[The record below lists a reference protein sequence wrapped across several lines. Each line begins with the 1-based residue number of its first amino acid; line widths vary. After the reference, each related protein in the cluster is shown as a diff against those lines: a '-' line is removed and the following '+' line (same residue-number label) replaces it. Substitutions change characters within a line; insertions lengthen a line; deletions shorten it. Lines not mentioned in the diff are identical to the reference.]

1 MRPDYLHGLFDRPHM
16 RKTVLYV
23 LIFLLALWHGH
34 FFLTGYRLSAD
45 DVYFTYIALQGP
57 KTVLETAR
65 WIAEGQGRVGFLY
78 LQPINMFAAL
88 MSEVFIWRLVFVTL
102 YFSTV
107 WLIFVYAGKVLK
119 LSIAPFSFLIFLA
132 LHPLGFEHL
141 PPTTYPLQNTLP
153 FLVLV
158 SCRLVALSYGE
169 RGGWSVL
176 NRLLQFGAML
186 ATEFALLLGIV
197 MVAAEVFAN
206 HPLSLRRPL
215 SWLRA
220 LVKDVRV
227 WIEIVT
233 LGLVVGVYIAYRLA
247 HPSGYEGNSLAGI
260 GNLSALIGTTW
271 HHINDGL
278 VLPRFSSRFLKV
290 PLSVWTGT
298 ALSGL
303 AMYAAILLTL
313 RIPFGKK
320 VSLAAVAAFLLISM
334 IFVTLPVSASLK
346 QQGWCQGTGHCAY
359 LDSRTSILGVVLL
372 LAVAGVTALQHSP
385 HRRFGELRRHLVACV
400 TAVIFALGGL
410 HHWHV
415 AQDMLRYDRV
425 WKSAQLLA
433 CTPNLVPETPA
444 QLYDLID
451 PGHVVPFHEDEAP
464 LRFWPLYLET
474 VRRQSDCSGTQVLQR
489 SLAGSYLPNLRP
501 EDLQNIGGDEGSRYL
516 GAGWSEIED
525 WGVWSHAEKAE
536 LIIIP
541 KGLEPGDQAKLQ
553 LDAHMFLGP
562 DRSAQRLIVT
572 QNGQT
577 LWEGTRGSE
586 GQSPDPIFR
595 LLPHDPAQET
605 ITLTLILPD
614 AHAPPT
620 GGDTRTLG
628 IGLKG
633 LLLHR
638 P

>member
-1 MRPDYLHGLFDRPHM
+1 MRPHYLHDLLDQPHM
-16 RKTVLYV
+16 RRAALYG

-45 DVYFTYIALQGP
+45 DVYFTHIALQGP
-57 KTVLETAR
+57 QTVLETAR
-65 WIAEGQGRVGFLY
+65 WLAEGQGRIGFLY
-78 LQPINMFAAL
+78 LQPVNMFAAL
-88 MSEVFIWRLVFVTL
+88 MSEVLIWRLVFVTL

-119 LSIAPFSFLIFLA
+119 LSIAPFAFLIFLA

-158 SCRLVALSYGE
+158 SCRLAVLSYGE
-169 RGGWSVL
+169 RGGWGVL

-220 LVKDVRV
+220 LIKDVRA
-227 WIEIVT
+227 WIEIII

-278 VLPRFSSRFLKV
+278 VLPRFRSRFLEV
-290 PLSVWTGT
+290 PLSVWTGAT
-298 ALSGL
+298 LSGL
-303 AMYAAILLTL
+303 AMYAAIVLAL
-313 RIPFGKK
+313 RTPLGKR
-320 VSLAAVAAFLLISM
+320 VPLAAVVPFLLTSM

-346 QQGWCQGTGHCAY
+346 QQGWCEGTGHCAY

-372 LAVAGVTALQHSP
+372 LVVLGATVLQHSK
-385 HRRFGELRRHLVACV
+385 RGRFGKMPRHLMACV
-400 TAVIFALGGL
+400 TASIFVLGGL
-410 HHWHV
+410 HNWHV
-415 AQDMLRYDRV
+415 AQDMLRYDRI
-425 WKSAQLLA
+425 WKSAHLLA
-433 CTPNLVPETPA
+433 CMPDLHPKTPA
-444 QLYDLID
+444 HLYDLID
-451 PGHVVPFHEDEAP
+451 PNRLVPFHEAEAP
-464 LRFWPLYLET
+464 LEFWPLYLET
-474 VRRQSDCSGTQVLQR
+474 VRRQRDCSSTAVLQR

-501 EDLQNIGGDEGSRYL
+501 EELQDIGGTEGAKYL
-516 GAGWSEIED
+516 GAGWSNIEE
-525 WGVWSHAEKAE
+525 WGVWSSANKAE

-541 KGLEPGDQAKLQ
+541 KGLEAGDQARLQ
-553 LDAHMFLGP
+553 LNAHMFLAANQ
-562 DRSAQRLIVT
+562 SVQRLIVT

-586 GQSPDPIFR
+586 DQSANLIFP

-605 ITLTLILPD
+605 ITLTLTLPD
-614 AHAPPT
+614 AHAPSS

>member
-1 MRPDYLHGLFDRPHM
+1 ML
-16 RKTVLYV
+16 
-23 LIFLLALWHGH
+23 
-34 FFLTGYRLSAD
+34 
-45 DVYFTYIALQGP
+45 
-57 KTVLETAR
+57 
-65 WIAEGQGRVGFLY
+65 

-88 MSEVFIWRLVFVTL
+88 MSEVLFWRLLFVTL
-102 YFSTV
+102 YFLTV

-119 LSIAPFSFLIFLA
+119 LSIAPFAFLIFLA

-158 SCRLVALSYGE
+158 ICRLAALSYQE
-169 RGGWSVL
+169 RGAWWVL

-186 ATEFALLLGIV
+186 ATEFTLLLGIV

-220 LVKDVRV
+220 LVKDTGV
-227 WIEIVT
+227 WIEIFT
-233 LGLVVGVYIAYRLA
+233 LGLVVGVYITYRLA

-260 GNLSALIGTTW
+260 NNLSALMGTTW

-278 VLPRFSSRFLKV
+278 VLPRFRSRFLDV
-290 PLSVWTGT
+290 PLSIGVG
-298 ALSGL
+298 AILSGL
-303 AMYAAILLTL
+303 AIYAAIVLAL
-313 RIPFGKK
+313 RAPLGKK
-320 VSLAAVAAFLLISM
+320 ISLAAVIPFLLISM
-334 IFVTLPVSASLK
+334 VFVTLPVTASLK
-346 QQGWCQGTGHCAY
+346 QQGWCEGAGHCAY
-359 LDSRTSILGVVLL
+359 LDSRTSILGVALLFAILGVTVLQRRKGGRFEKAPRHL
-372 LAVAGVTALQHSP
+372 MAGVTAS
-385 HRRFGELRRHLVACV
+385 
-400 TAVIFALGGL
+400 IFVLGGL
-410 HHWHV
+410 HNWHV
-415 AQDMLRYDRV
+415 AQDMMRYDRI
-425 WKSAQLLA
+425 WKSAHLLA
-433 CTPNLVPETPA
+433 CMPSLQPETPA
-444 QLYDLID
+444 HLYDLID
-451 PGHVVPFHEDEAP
+451 PHRRIPFHEAEAP

-474 VRRQSDCSGTQVLQR
+474 VRRQHDCSSTAVLQR
-489 SLAGSYLPNLRP
+489 SFVGSYLPSLWPNK
-501 EDLQNIGGDEGSRYL
+501 LQDIGGNEGAKYL
-516 GAGWSEIED
+516 GAGWSNIEE
-525 WGVWSHAEKAE
+525 WGVWSSADKAE

-541 KGLEPGDQAKLQ
+541 KGLEPGDQARLQ
-553 LDAHMFLGP
+553 LNAHMFLSP
-562 DRSAQRLIVT
+562 NRSAQRLIVT

-586 GQSPDPIFR
+586 NQPSDLIFP

-605 ITLTLILPD
+605 ITLTLTLPD
-614 AHAPPT
+614 AHAPSS